1 MTNIELIKQKAIDR
15 GYSLYS
21 KSADNF
27 KLNYI
32 RPDGLGLVLYP
43 DTEEFEVYYNIDL
56 ITSITIGNK
65 AGSFM
70 NDKHFEKIEAK
81 VEKYMNVIKLHNEE
95 DLPYGY

>member
-1 MTNIELIKQKAIDR
+1 MTNIELIKQKAVDR

-21 KSADNF
+21 RSADNS

-56 ITSITIGNK
+56 VTSIQIGR

-70 NDKHFEKIEAK
+70 NDKHFARLEAK
-81 VEKYMNVIKLHNEE
+81 VEKYMNIIKLHNEE
-95 DLPYGY
+95 DISYGY